1 MMRILHI
8 GTEKTWRGGEN
19 QIRLLIEGLKAKYHA
34 ENWVAYPQ
42 GSPAME
48 RFAKICP
55 VLPLPSSS
63 SGDLRSVMQLAKW
76 VKDNQI
82 HVIDAHSSGA
92 HSLALWVKK
101 FCPAVKVVIHR
112 RVDNSI
118 KDRWST
124 RRKYNSPEVDRFV
137 AISYFIGQ
145 MLVEYGLP
153 QEKIAVVRSAVDHRP
168 YENLDRSDC
177 SQKWRR
183 QLKIDDDLFL
193 FGSASALSEQKA
205 PDVLLQALAL
215 LRDQGQSKVGF
226 HCVFA
231 GTGDMKEDL
240 QKLCR
245 KLELQNY
252 VTFAGFV
259 QDIPGLL
266 SGLDCLVLPSRNEG
280 LGTLVLESMLSG
292 TPVVGSSVGGIPE
305 MIHQEETGLLVP
317 PEDPVALAKAMTRM
331 MTEPELRQKSVE
343 AAQKLVRAQFSL
355 DSMVEGNWAVYQ
367 SVVK

>member
-1 MMRILHI
+1 MRILHL

-82 HVIDAHSSGA
+82 HIIDAHSSGA

-101 FCPAVKVVIHR
+101 FCPAVKVVVHR
-112 RVDNSI
+112 RVDNPI

-124 RRKYNSPEVDRFV
+124 RRKYSSDEVDRFV

-153 QEKIAVVRSAVDHRP
+153 QERVSVVRSAVDHRP
-168 YENLDRSDC
+168 YEGLNRKECAS
-177 SQKWRR
+177 KWRR
-183 QLKIDDDLFL
+183 QLEIDESLFL

-205 PDVLLQALAL
+205 PDILVQSLAL
-215 LRDQGQSKVGF
+215 LRDQSQAKVGF

-231 GTGDMKEDL
+231 GVGDMKDEL
-240 QKLCR
+240 LKLTK
-245 KLELQNY
+245 KLELENY

-259 QDIPGLL
+259 DDIPELL
-266 SGLDCLVLPSRNEG
+266 SALDCLVLPSRNEG
-280 LGTLVLESMLSG
+280 LGTLVLEAMLAG
-292 TPVVGSSVGGIPE
+292 TPVVGCSVGGIPE
-305 MIHQEETGLLVP
+305 MVHQEETGLLVP
-317 PEDPVALAKAMTRM
+317 PENPEALAQAMARM
-331 MTEPELRQKSVE
+331 MSEPALREKSVE
-343 AAQKLVRAQFSL
+343 AARKLVRAQFSL

-367 SVVK
+367 HVVK